1 MLSPSAAQPGN
12 EEPCKTVSECL
23 TEERRA
29 LKNAAHKARQ
39 DLVKAKKLSSANW
52 WTLSEEDQTLVTN
65 FHSGQLDRIRNDC
78 DRAFGVC
85 DAESVGERA
94 MLKKVAVHN
103 LVAAVK

>member
-1 MLSPSAAQPGN
+1 L
-12 EEPCKTVSECL
+12 L
-23 TEERRA
+23 
-29 LKNAAHKARQ
+29 
-39 DLVKAKKLSSANW
+39 
-52 WTLSEEDQTLVTN
+52 TN
-65 FHSGQLDRIRNDC
+65 FQSGQLDRIRDDC